1 MMDKKTAR
9 QVLQAAFRSGSELE
23 GLLRVLKE
31 KCAVDECQAY
41 ARGIASVI
49 DSISVALTNKVLA
62 EHPELAD
69 EIEANLKRSGRAV

>member
-1 MMDKKTAR
+1 MDKKTAR

-31 KCAVDECQAY
+31 KCAADEYQAY

-49 DSISVALTNKVLA
+49 DSISVTLTNKVLA

-69 EIEANLKRSGRAV
+69 EIEANLKRSDRAV